1 MSRRRCTIKNEVASH
16 MTAPSDPHLLVT
28 LHEHLSGNWDEGKV
42 IVEKAIVQAA
52 STDALPEIKIL
63 KMSNKSKII
72 FHMAI
77 SDRNE

>member
-28 LHEHLSGNWDEGKV
+28 RHEHLSGNWDEGKV

-52 STDALPEIKIL
+52 STDALPEIEIL

-72 FHMAI
+72 FHIAI